1 MPIYDFTHT
10 VHTINAGYVFFLWEC
25 CFITKESI
33 LLIAYRLQFN
43 AILMECYEILC
54 YALRNWNGGLMI

>member
-1 MPIYDFTHT
+1 MQ
-10 VHTINAGYVFFLWEC
+10 VMCFFYENVA
-25 CFITKESI
+25 FITKESI

-54 YALRNWNGGLMI
+54 YALRN